1 MTGLI
6 GKKVG
11 MTRVFD
17 EKGTV
22 IPVTVIELGPN
33 QITNVR
39 TVEKHGYDA
48 VCLGFGQKRDKLVRM
63 PQKGH
68 YKSLGITA
76 PKIEREFRDMYI
88 EGKKVGDSLSCDL
101 FVKGEKVQVVGTSKG
116 RGFAGVIKR
125 WNFSMQDA
133 THGNSRSHR
142 APGSIGQ
149 NQSPGRVFKG
159 KKMAG
164 HMGDERVTIQTLEVV
179 RVDAERNLL
188 LIKGSIPDA
197 PGADVIVRPAEKA

>member
-33 QITNVR
+33 QITNIR
-39 TVEKHGYDA
+39 TVEKNGYSA
-48 VCLGFGQKRDKLVRM
+48 TCLGFGQKRDKLVTK

-68 YKSLGITA
+68 YKRLSITA
-76 PKIEREFRDMYI
+76 PKIEREFRDMEI
-88 EGKKVGDSLSCDL
+88 EGKKVGDSIACDL
-101 FVKGEKVQVVGTSKG
+101 FVAGEKVQVTAKSKG

-125 WNFSMQDA
+125 HGFNRQTM
-133 THGNSRSHR
+133 THGTHEFFRHG
-142 APGSIGQ
+142 GSIGS
-149 NQSPGRVFKG
+149 NTFPGRTLPG
-159 KKMAG
+159 LRMPG
-164 HMGDERVTIQTLEVV
+164 RMGADRVTVKNLKVI
-179 RVDAERNLL
+179 RVDADANL
-188 LIKGSIPDA
+188 IMVGGA
-197 PGADVIVRPAEKA
+197 VPGPNNGIVIVGKQSR

>member
-39 TVEKHGYDA
+39 TADKHGYDA
-48 VCLGFGQKRDKLVRM
+48 LCLGFGQKRDKLVRS

-76 PKIEREFRDMYI
+76 PKIEREFRDMTVD
-88 EGKKVGDSLSCDL
+88 GKKVGDSLSCDL
-101 FVKGEKVQVVGTSKG
+101 FKVGEKVQVVGTSKG
-116 RGFAGVIKR
+116 KGFQGVIKR
-125 WNFSMQDA
+125 HKFNRQTM
-133 THGNSRSHR
+133 THGTHEFFRHG
-142 APGSIGQ
+142 GSIG
-149 NQSPGRVFKG
+149 SYTFPGRTLPG
-159 KKMAG
+159 LRMPG
-164 HMGDERVTIQTLEVV
+164 RMGGEQTTVKNLKVI
-179 RVDAERNLL
+179 RVDAEANL
-188 LIKGSIPDA
+188 IMIGGA
-197 PGADVIVRPAEKA
+197 VPGPNHGIVIVGKQSR